1 MTPVPKNYG
10 TRLIDAHLH
19 LDSRIG
25 GSAQTVVDKLLA
37 DMEEA
42 GVEHA
47 VVLQLLTQPWSLAE
61 VAAATVSH
69 PRLTAFANIDPNQPD
84 ASTTLHKAVAMGYRG
99 VKLHP
104 RLQKFCPDA
113 PACIALVQRAGELDL
128 PVLIDCFPDGDW
140 LLSGLN
146 ILNYA
151 NLARVASG
159 TRLIV
164 AHAGGHHCI
173 DLLMLAK
180 RIPNLWF
187 DLSYSWLY
195 YDDSVV
201 SQLAYC
207 VRSMRGE
214 RVLFGTDYP
223 DRPLDESVQRSL
235 ALLDRHGVTG
245 GLQSK
250 ILWHNAQQ
258 LLRLN

>member
-1 MTPVPKNYG
+1 MNPVPKNYG
-10 TRLIDAHLH
+10 SRLIDAHLH
-19 LDSRIG
+19 LDPRSG
-25 GSAQTVVDKLLA
+25 GSAQAAVDKLLA
-37 DMEEA
+37 DMEDA

-84 ASTTLHKAVAMGYRG
+84 ANATLDKAVAMGYRG

-113 PACIALVQRAGELDL
+113 PACIALVQRAGELGL

-140 LLSGLN
+140 LLAGLSV
-146 ILNYA
+146 LNYA
-151 NLARVASG
+151 HLARAASG

-214 RVLFGTDYP
+214 RVLFGTDHP
-223 DRPLDESVQRSL
+223 DRPLGESVKRSL
-235 ALLDRHGVTG
+235 ALLDRHGVMEDI
-245 GLQSK
+245 QHK
-250 ILWHNAQQ
+250 ILWLNAQQ
-258 LLRLN
+258 LLRSN